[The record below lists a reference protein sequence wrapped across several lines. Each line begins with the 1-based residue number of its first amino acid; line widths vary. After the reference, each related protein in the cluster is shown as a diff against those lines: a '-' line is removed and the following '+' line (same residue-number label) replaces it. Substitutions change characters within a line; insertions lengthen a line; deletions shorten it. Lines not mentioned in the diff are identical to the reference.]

1 VLSTSPMP
9 TPVKHFFVTA
19 VPSLCNERWKGNPI
33 FQKAKHPS
41 MCCSYLPAIQSWT
54 VHGRVSWQNG
64 LKGIDPECDSNNV
77 QKELIGIFKQ
87 GPLGRR
93 RETLEAIFWPEA
105 RRTVP
110 RR

>member
-1 VLSTSPMP
+1 
-9 TPVKHFFVTA
+9 
-19 VPSLCNERWKGNPI
+19 
-33 FQKAKHPS
+33 
-41 MCCSYLPAIQSWT
+41 MCCSYLLAIQNWT
-54 VHGRVSWQNG
+54 VHGRVSWQND
-64 LKGIDPECDSNNV
+64 LKGIDLECDPKNV

-87 GPLGRR
+87 VPLARR